1 MKNRYIYQISGS
13 EWKIGKAFML
23 SEVAHLTHTHPIA
36 ILLIQ
41 AIADFEAGKFSY
53 DGATFV
59 KEVGTSLFEVA
70 AFIHDWRNSMGY
82 VSKEIDKEMFD
93 IMILLN
99 YPIELIKERLFFT
112 KFTFLNIWRHKLLG
126 NKLKQRP
133 INLYKL
139 NK

>member
-13 EWKIGKAFML
+13 EWADGKAFML
-23 SEVAHLTHTHPIA
+23 SEVHHLHSMSPIRF
-36 ILLIQ
+36 LLDK
-41 AIADFEAGKFSY
+41 AIADYEAGKFSY

-59 KEVGTSLFEVA
+59 KERTKSLFEVA

-112 KFTFLNIWRHKLLG
+112 KFTFLNVWRHKLLG
-126 NKLKQRP
+126 NKLKQTP
-133 INLYKL
+133 TNLYKL

>member
-1 MKNRYIYQISGS
+1 MKNRYIHQISGS
-13 EWKIGKAFML
+13 EWAEGKSFMF
-23 SEVAHLTHTHPIA
+23 SEVVDLDTYHSVRVLLRQA
-36 ILLIQ
+36 IL
-41 AIADFEAGKFSY
+41 DYETGKFSY

-112 KFTFLNIWRHKLLG
+112 RFTFLNVWRHKLLG
-126 NKLKQRP
+126 NKLKQTP
-133 INLYKL
+133 TNLYKL

>member
-1 MKNRYIYQISGS
+1 MKNRYIHQISGS
-13 EWKIGKAFML
+13 EWAEGKSFML
-23 SEVAHLTHTHPIA
+23 SEVVDLDTYHSVRVLLRQA
-36 ILLIQ
+36 IL
-41 AIADFEAGKFSY
+41 DYETGKFSY

-59 KEVGTSLFEVA
+59 RERSISIFEVA

-112 KFTFLNIWRHKLLG
+112 KFTFLNVWRHKLLG
-126 NKLKQRP
+126 NKLKQTP